1 MLIVEHRNYGTL
13 CLFLYVLY
21 ALYGSKKYLLC
32 LFLYVLYGSKK
43 NPPQAGKKLLK
54 CFNLCFQAQQKIY
67 IVIPVEQAGFF
78 IFADVKKLQLTST

>member
-13 CLFLYVLY
+13 CSSYMSYMPYMVQ
-21 ALYGSKKYLLC
+21 KYFV